1 MYLDGVSSSAPTGPL
16 VFDKQTPR
24 FPLQMPPNGNIRT
37 LVPDIDNQDVF
48 RALLPF
54 HKVNTTTRCVFNND
68 KIYDVPNTLA
78 DKVQSPGFRNSAP
91 RQSGHVAMN
100 QVASLDPRQQHVP
113 PSTGPEVGPGCYA
126 HDPLGDH
133 TTGMPDLPPGQSHA
147 MLAFAKHKARPSPVF
162 KSPERDE
169 TALAK
174 AQQRLAQVHH
184 PALSPPDYASWTS
197 KGWALSRQP
206 RWRHSV
212 PQLPSPAFA
221 VPAPIPASLASPSA
235 ASLTSPHSTSFPSQG
250 STRSHDRSS
259 CGGHPSFASHLPR
272 LMALH
277 ASDTRVVAK
286 NERVLSGTPD
296 SLGPGAYACDLP
308 RLRSPHAALQS
319 APAYR
324 SLAASAQQ
332 VPQQAPAHSVQRAS
346 TAARV
351 SASASP
357 AVQPRSPSPIAKMVS
372 KLHEEG
378 LLSST
383 PLPPTPSHLQ
393 QTSGRPSSVA
403 MPAEQGG
410 ESRLD
415 HASAVI
421 PTPIGVDPDWLVHQ
435 ALVALSFAHTE
446 ETRGAATI
454 SKRRGAALGAAGPI
468 SPMRAEHLKVQVSN
482 AGSSQR

>member
-1 MYLDGVSSSAPTGPL
+1 
-16 VFDKQTPR
+16 
-24 FPLQMPPNGNIRT
+24 
-37 LVPDIDNQDVF
+37 
-48 RALLPF
+48 
-54 HKVNTTTRCVFNND
+54 
-68 KIYDVPNTLA
+68 
-78 DKVQSPGFRNSAP
+78 
-91 RQSGHVAMN
+91 
-100 QVASLDPRQQHVP
+100 
-113 PSTGPEVGPGCYA
+113 
-126 HDPLGDH
+126 
-133 TTGMPDLPPGQSHA
+133 
-147 MLAFAKHKARPSPVF
+147 
-162 KSPERDE
+162 
-169 TALAK
+169 
-174 AQQRLAQVHH
+174 
-184 PALSPPDYASWTS
+184 
-197 KGWALSRQP
+197 
-206 RWRHSV
+206 
-212 PQLPSPAFA
+212 
-221 VPAPIPASLASPSA
+221 
-235 ASLTSPHSTSFPSQG
+235 
-250 STRSHDRSS
+250 
-259 CGGHPSFASHLPR
+259 
-272 LMALH
+272 MALH

-286 NERVLSGTPD
+286 NERALSGTPD

-357 AVQPRSPSPIAKMVS
+357 AVQPRIPSPIAKVVS
-372 KLHEEG
+372 QLHEEG

-403 MPAEQGG
+403 MPADQGG

-415 HASAVI
+415 DASAVI

-454 SKRRGAALGAAGPI
+454 SKRRGAASGAAGPI
-468 SPMRAEHLKVQVSN
+468 SPVRAEHLKVQVSN
-482 AGSSQR
+482 VGSSQS